1 MIAINAIV
9 FVNSIIYVTVQYT
22 LGFNPI
28 IFIITPVLFSLSFT
42 TDVTIDIKGS
52 GIINIIIIV
61 IIKSTIVRTPID
73 QTRATTCVL
82 ANQVT
87 LTSNEI

>member
-9 FVNSIIYVTVQYT
+9 FVNSSIYVTVQYT

-52 GIINIIIIV
+52 GIINIIISV
-61 IIKSTIVRTPID
+61 IIKSR
-73 QTRATTCVL
+73 
-82 ANQVT
+82 
-87 LTSNEI
+87 